1 MEMTI
6 ELKAINKYG
15 KPSKY
20 IYAITEKNGKFVLK
34 HHVGCVGEGSLAGN
48 VGKYESFDE
57 AWYAAY
63 NCVER
68 SGLI

>member
-6 ELKAINKYG
+6 ELKVINKYG
-15 KPSKY
+15 KLSKHIY
-20 IYAITEKNGKFVLK
+20 IITKKYGKFILK
-34 HHVGCVGEGSLAGN
+34 HHVGCIGEGSLACN
-48 VGKYESFDE
+48 AGKYESFDE